1 MPKRDLDMKGDWN
14 RRAIDNARY
23 YIATPVDDDEQA
35 FERSGERDVAAFFSG
50 LEHLLHA
57 EQTVLD
63 IGCGIGRM
71 DQFVAPRVSRLCGI
85 DVSGEMVQRARVCFA
100 HLDNVEFVE
109 GDGWTLA
116 PIPDASV
123 GLVFSH
129 IVFQHMPREVLGRG
143 DHRHDHPLPVRRVP
157 DLLEDQAVR
166 VGREV
171 IPVRSQLRV
180 VGEESVLAD
189 VVAEELFRALKLR
202 DRSGREQDGDG
213 QSAATETKPVRAH
226 GADRRPRPGGGSRFH
241 HPRRN

>member
-1 MPKRDLDMKGDWN
+1 MPKGDLDMKGDWN

-23 YIATPVDDDEQA
+23 YIATPVDDDDEQA
-35 FERSGERDVAAFFSG
+35 FDRSGERDVAAFFSG

-85 DVSGEMVQRARVCFA
+85 DVSGEMVQRARVRFA

-129 IVFQHMPREVLGRG
+129 IVFQHMPREVVSSYITEVARVLSPGGHFVFQVPEAVAGAPEDPPANDTFEMRFYEEDDLSAMIEANGLLWLGC
-143 DHRHDHPLPVRRVP
+143 RRFKVESP
-157 DLLEDQAVR
+157 QLDFN
-166 VGREV
+166 
-171 IPVRSQLRV
+171 QLRV
-180 VGEESVLAD
+180 HA
-189 VVAEELFRALKLR
+189 
-202 DRSGREQDGDG
+202 
-213 QSAATETKPVRAH
+213 
-226 GADRRPRPGGGSRFH
+226 RRPV
-241 HPRRN
+241 